1 MSEIKPIEP
10 CKDCI
15 HFGTV
20 FEEHTMPGQRPV
32 IGYGC
37 RRIANGEVCKF
48 EPYPKTDMEKA
59 AEQLQEI
66 KKEMAIS
73 LEKDMAKL
81 TESLKKFN
89 KAISKMLP
97 SIKDFEGRKK

>member
-1 MSEIKPIEP
+1 MSELKPIEP

-15 HFGTV
+15 HFGV
-20 FEEHTMPGQRPV
+20 VSEEKTMPGQRPV

-37 RRIANGEVCKF
+37 RKKANGEECKF

-66 KKEMAIS
+66 RKE
-73 LEKDMAKL
+73 LE
-81 TESLKKFN
+81 ESLLKFLNDKLQEAAGLIN
-89 KAISKMLP
+89 KAYKNA
-97 SIKDFEGRKK
+97 GRKK